1 MLRDPFSVL
10 VVIENQ
16 QQQFLLLQR
25 TDDPN
30 FWQSV
35 TGGIEPNESALD
47 CAYREVLEETGIDC
61 QQHGYTINDLNI
73 TNTYPI
79 REQWLHRYKP
89 NSLINTEYVFHLVV
103 DAEQVVKLD
112 PNEHLAYQ
120 WLAFDKAF
128 DIAWSA
134 SNKEAY
140 KIVQDLKVKS

>member
-35 TGGIEPNESALD
+35 TGGIEINESALA

-61 QQHGYTINDLNI
+61 QQLGYTINDLNI

-79 REQWLHRYKP
+79 RAQWLHRYKP

-103 DAEQVVKLD
+103 AADQVVKLD

-120 WLAFDKAF
+120 WLTFDQAFE
-128 DIAWSA
+128 IAWSP
-134 SNKEAY
+134 SNQDAFKT
-140 KIVQDLKVKS
+140 VQDAKPKT